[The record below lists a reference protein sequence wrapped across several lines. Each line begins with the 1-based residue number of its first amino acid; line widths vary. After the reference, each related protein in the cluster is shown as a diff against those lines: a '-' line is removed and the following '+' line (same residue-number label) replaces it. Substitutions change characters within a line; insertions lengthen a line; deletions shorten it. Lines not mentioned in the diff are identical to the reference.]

1 MLPRNQISD
10 ARTCIKQTSTP
21 EYNSKTHFRDGG
33 YNGEEKTRNEF
44 IKAYREN
51 GTKVTRAVFSRERNI
66 FICRLIQDRCAE
78 YFNIISLHVV

>member
-1 MLPRNQISD
+1 M
-10 ARTCIKQTSTP
+10 A
-21 EYNSKTHFRDGG
+21 
-33 YNGEEKTRNEF
+33 EKTRNEF